1 MVMGINTIGINIA
14 FHFITSHSASVSMT
28 KNKIWLLI
36 DSNKPGGIESHVC
49 QLAEGLHHQ
58 AENIEV
64 IFLTDYGHHPMHELL
79 RSKGITYR
87 TLDGQFFTLWHALR
101 CDKPTVVHTHGYKA
115 GIYGRFAAKL
125 CNIPVVTTYH
135 AGERTRGKLALYD
148 WIDRSTAR
156 LADQV
161 FAVSPQIAE
170 RLPGSAK
177 VVNNFINIGNLSAS
191 EGRQIAFVGRV
202 SEEKGPDHFASL
214 ANTFSKV
221 NFHLYGDGPQLP
233 ELTLSSPDNLYLHGQ
248 QDDMNKIW
256 PQIGLLIMPSRHEGL
271 PMAALE
277 AMARGIPVLAYRV
290 GALDRLIESKI
301 NGWLVD
307 AGDLD
312 ELVKHIGLW
321 LNMTDQNKQQL
332 RCASQRTIADKFS
345 SQIVI
350 PELIANYRKI
360 SN

>member
-1 MVMGINTIGINIA
+1 M
-14 FHFITSHSASVSMT
+14 SESMT

-58 AENIEV
+58 AEDIEV
-64 IFLTDYGHHPMHELL
+64 IFLTDYGHHPMHDLL
-79 RSKGITYR
+79 HCQGITYR
-87 TLDGQFFTLWHALR
+87 ALDGRFLTLWHALR
-101 CDKPTVVHTHGYKA
+101 RDRPTVIHTHGYKA

-125 CNIPVVTTYH
+125 CKIPVVTTYH

-148 WIDRSTAR
+148 WIDRSTAA

-170 RLPGSAK
+170 RLPDSAE
-177 VVNNFINIGNLSAS
+177 VVNNFINIGNLKVST
-191 EGRQIAFVGRV
+191 GTQIAFVGRV
-202 SEEKGPDHFASL
+202 SEEKGPDHFTRL
-214 ANTFSKV
+214 ARAFSKV

-233 ELTLSSPDNLYLHGQ
+233 ELTKSSPDNLYLHGQ
-248 QDDMNKIW
+248 QDDMHKIW

-277 AMARGIPVLAYRV
+277 AMARGIPVLAYQV
-290 GALDRLIESKI
+290 GALDRLIESNI

-307 AGDLD
+307 AGNLD
-312 ELVKHIGLW
+312 ELTEHIHLW
-321 LNMTDQNKQQL
+321 LCMTEQDKQRL
-332 RCASQRTIADKFS
+332 KCAAQKTIADKFS
-345 SQIVI
+345 SKIAI
-350 PELIANYRKI
+350 PELIASYRKI